1 MSYINYKNLYTI
13 YNDLCYNLFI
23 DDLNE
28 FQNLISNDNH
38 SKSIYRNEILDI
50 SFLQFNNFHK
60 ENIIDL
66 DSGDIYNIGSK
77 KINIRKYK
85 YFKIDFKRFITLSN
99 VTLYDESYN
108 DISYILW
115 TKSKEKVDDNSIF
128 DTSSQIV
135 NDISLIHV
143 KEAVFQIDNYKNF
156 PNYLYYKPIKTDKIF
171 YYPIDTD
178 ISFINYYAFNDN
190 YEDLPKFYRNYDDN
204 IYINNRTPS
213 ISESTNIINN
223 IGPLL
228 YGDELDN
235 FFSIED
241 MNNYLY
247 NNTKIE
253 FDRAFFD
260 MSAITQI
267 DENYNYAIKFFYNN
281 HSDIENNRYD
291 TSNVY
296 IDLSSDIF
304 RLFNLTD
311 ISSQN
316 IKNINIDNNMIKVLD
331 LSANTEISFN
341 FIYNV
346 YKDADF
352 SISNTING
360 DYQIVGTTKNVII
373 DKYPL
378 SNTNDLSSTELIKY
392 MIPIILYNNKYVLVK
407 DNNYSKLITNDSSS
421 SYLIS
426 NNLKNTTLSS
436 NDISSNT
443 ITSNTINTNDIKV
456 HNNLNIYDFQIS
468 EIINSFNVELINLNS
483 MNINKFNGNFNLL
496 HNVDFNVNYPYKIN
510 TDKLNINILKI
521 FNDEFLNYNN
531 DYLEFK
537 KNIYSDKLVF
547 NNVYSNKIIYN
558 IANLDISFNKTDIN
572 NIICNK
578 SLFINE
584 VIKINYDFNVDMA
597 YSDRGYM
604 MQISSYQS
612 GLYDS
617 GWNIELNTSNNINCT
632 DKSYIRLYPL
642 QTNNNNTYGSVF
654 EIESYYLRHSS
665 SLNWIKNI
673 DYSNISDTQYLSK
686 IVYKDQNNNVFI
698 ENFNNISTKIFDTQ
712 YYPNLNIINNI
723 KPKFFYRDSTLN
735 KLSSGLIAQD
745 LQENYDL
752 SFLVY
757 SNYHNYKLEKEKLY
771 INYEGLQPYIVASLQ
786 ELYFILEKINEWH
799 ENYLVELNNI

>member
-1 MSYINYKNLYTI
+1 MSYINYKNVYTI

-28 FQNLISNDNH
+28 FKNLICNSNY
-38 SKSIYRNEILDI
+38 SKSIYRNELQDI
-50 SFLQFNNFHK
+50 SFLQFNNSYK
-60 ENIIDL
+60 ENILDL

-108 DISYILW
+108 DISYVLW
-115 TKSKEKVDDNSIF
+115 TRSKEVSEDNAIF

-143 KEAVFQIDNYKNF
+143 KEVVFQIDNYENF
-156 PNYLYYKPIKTDKIF
+156 PNYLYYKPIKTNKIF
-171 YYPIDTD
+171 YYPIDID
-178 ISFINYYAFNDN
+178 VSFINYYAFNN
-190 YEDLPKFYRNYDDN
+190 YYLNYYYNDFPGFYKNIDDN
-204 IYINNRTPS
+204 IYLNNRTPS
-213 ISESTNIINN
+213 VSESTNIINN

-235 FFSIED
+235 FYSIED

-253 FDRAFFD
+253 FDRSFFD
-260 MSAITQI
+260 ISAITQL
-267 DENYNYAIKFFYNN
+267 DDNYNYAISFFYNN
-281 HSDIENNRYD
+281 YSDIENNIYD
-291 TSNVY
+291 TSNIY

-311 ISSQN
+311 ISSLN
-316 IKNINIDNNMIKVLD
+316 IGNIYVNNNTIKVLD
-331 LSANTEISFN
+331 LSINTEISFN
-341 FIYNV
+341 FIYNP
-346 YKDADF
+346 YKDADLL
-352 SISNTING
+352 ISNTLNG

-378 SNTNDLSSTELIKY
+378 SNTNDLSNTQLIKY
-392 MIPIILYNNKYVLVK
+392 MIPIILYNNKHVLVK

-421 SYLIS
+421 NYLIS
-426 NNLKNTTLSS
+426 NNLKNTTLIS
-436 NDISSNT
+436 NDISCNNV
-443 ITSNTINTNDIKV
+443 TSNNINTNNIKIY
-456 HNNLNIYDFQIS
+456 NNLNIYDFKINK
-468 EIINSFNVELINLNS
+468 IIDSFNTELINLNS
-483 MNINKFNGNFNLL
+483 MNINKFNGTFNLL
-496 HNVDFNVNYPYKIN
+496 HNANFYINYPYKIN
-510 TDKLNINILKI
+510 SNKLNTNILKI
-521 FNDEFLNYNN
+521 YNEEFLNYKN
-531 DYLEFK
+531 DYLELK
-537 KNIYSDKLVF
+537 KNIYSDKLIF

-558 IANLDISFNKTDIN
+558 IANLDISFNKTNIN

-578 SLFINE
+578 SLFINK
-584 VIKINYDFNVDMA
+584 VIKINHDFNVDMA
-597 YSDRGYM
+597 YSNKGYM
-604 MQISSYQS
+604 MQISSYKS

-617 GWNIELNTSNNINCT
+617 GWNIELNTSNNINST

-642 QTNNNNTYGSVF
+642 QTNSTNTYGSIF

-686 IVYKDQNNNVFI
+686 ILYKDVCNNVFI
-698 ENFNNISTKIFDTQ
+698 ENFENITNKISDTQ
-712 YYPNLNIINNI
+712 YYPNLNIIKNI
-723 KPKFFYRDSTLN
+723 KPKLFYRDSRLI
-735 KLSSGLIAQD
+735 KMSSGLIAQD
-745 LQENYDL
+745 LRENYDL

-757 SNYHNYKLEKEKLY
+757 SNYNNYKYEQEKLY
-771 INYEGLQPYIVASLQ
+771 INYEGLQPFIVASLQ
-786 ELYFILEKINEWH
+786 EIYFILEKINDWH
-799 ENYLVELNNI
+799 ENLSS

>member
-1 MSYINYKNLYTI
+1 
-13 YNDLCYNLFI
+13 
-23 DDLNE
+23 
-28 FQNLISNDNH
+28 
-38 SKSIYRNEILDI
+38 
-50 SFLQFNNFHK
+50 
-60 ENIIDL
+60 
-66 DSGDIYNIGSK
+66 
-77 KINIRKYK
+77 
-85 YFKIDFKRFITLSN
+85 
-99 VTLYDESYN
+99 
-108 DISYILW
+108 
-115 TKSKEKVDDNSIF
+115 
-128 DTSSQIV
+128 
-135 NDISLIHV
+135 
-143 KEAVFQIDNYKNF
+143 
-156 PNYLYYKPIKTDKIF
+156 
-171 YYPIDTD
+171 
-178 ISFINYYAFNDN
+178 
-190 YEDLPKFYRNYDDN
+190 
-204 IYINNRTPS
+204 
-213 ISESTNIINN
+213 
-223 IGPLL
+223 
-228 YGDELDN
+228 
-235 FFSIED
+235 
-241 MNNYLY
+241 
-247 NNTKIE
+247 
-253 FDRAFFD
+253 
-260 MSAITQI
+260 
-267 DENYNYAIKFFYNN
+267 
-281 HSDIENNRYD
+281 
-291 TSNVY
+291 
-296 IDLSSDIF
+296 
-304 RLFNLTD
+304 
-311 ISSQN
+311 
-316 IKNINIDNNMIKVLD
+316 
-331 LSANTEISFN
+331 
-341 FIYNV
+341 
-346 YKDADF
+346 
-352 SISNTING
+352 
-360 DYQIVGTTKNVII
+360 
-373 DKYPL
+373 
-378 SNTNDLSSTELIKY
+378 
-392 MIPIILYNNKYVLVK
+392 
-407 DNNYSKLITNDSSS
+407 
-421 SYLIS
+421 
-426 NNLKNTTLSS
+426 
-436 NDISSNT
+436 
-443 ITSNTINTNDIKV
+443 
-456 HNNLNIYDFQIS
+456 
-468 EIINSFNVELINLNS
+468 